1 MSWCCQLKS
10 QEVAKVVRIH
20 PLGTTKQAFA
30 LLLYIVNCLFKIGA
44 SQSGSDS
51 ERKCT
56 DHYSPLLSVL
66 STSRW
71 WRMNF
76 TFFPNKTGQFVSI
89 HLPSASW
96 FISGIRNWSARR
108 VGPVQLAMEHYVYL
122 VFFLFF
128 CGSQCNKRQSN
139 GWITLIKALFGME

>member
-66 STSRW
+66 STSP
-71 WRMNF
+71 
-76 TFFPNKTGQFVSI
+76 FFPNKTGQFVSI

-122 VFFLFF
+122 VFFYFF
-128 CGSQCNKRQSN
+128 VAVSAIKDSQMVESHS
-139 GWITLIKALFGME
+139 